1 LQRDTLTGTIEL
13 VGKIIDLLGNVQI
26 ISEEISF
33 IADCVTESALLTIN
47 TYFDIAIPDFDYDLA
62 DYRTYLST
70 LLAALSNSF
79 DELVEIENAIKHN
92 DSFLLSNIL
101 INEGIRGVQIPIYY
115 NFYESVDHV
124 FPNYKEYSFSLRST
138 FTTDVSYKDNFFNF
152 NTNTMLPEIMDNSFG
167 TRGKYYALIS
177 FDEINDFSNLQPVS
191 AIENVVP
198 EYKQVYV
205 NVNASHVNLRNGEY
219 IWYKF
224 VVPETGKYYFT
235 CKGDEDIYVELFNE
249 ITTGYSVDGRFA
261 LKIGGYTNKYTDEK
275 GCYFN
280 YYLECDN
287 IIYIRI
293 RKQNFNGMT
302 GSTGVDFEIS
312 NTEDETAVHY
322 HEYTIFT
329 YFNEKNHIC
338 RCECGDIVSRP
349 HVVSSSNLNVCI
361 DCGGN
366 VNSGFIAPFDVS
378 ELEEENIEN
387 MDIDI
392 FDLELCCLSEK
403 YSCKCNEGG

>member
-1 LQRDTLTGTIEL
+1 
-13 VGKIIDLLGNVQI
+13 
-26 ISEEISF
+26 
-33 IADCVTESALLTIN
+33 
-47 TYFDIAIPDFDYDLA
+47 
-62 DYRTYLST
+62 
-70 LLAALSNSF
+70 
-79 DELVEIENAIKHN
+79 
-92 DSFLLSNIL
+92 
-101 INEGIRGVQIPIYY
+101 
-115 NFYESVDHV
+115 
-124 FPNYKEYSFSLRST
+124 
-138 FTTDVSYKDNFFNF
+138 
-152 NTNTMLPEIMDNSFG
+152 
-167 TRGKYYALIS
+167 
-177 FDEINDFSNLQPVS
+177 
-191 AIENVVP
+191 
-198 EYKQVYV
+198 
-205 NVNASHVNLRNGEY
+205 
-219 IWYKF
+219 
-224 VVPETGKYYFT
+224 
-235 CKGDEDIYVELFNE
+235 
-249 ITTGYSVDGRFA
+249 
-261 LKIGGYTNKYTDEK
+261 
-275 GCYFN
+275 
-280 YYLECDN
+280 
-287 IIYIRI
+287 
-293 RKQNFNGMT
+293 MT